1 MGIALIRRLARSLG
15 GSPFE
20 PPRELLERF
29 PELSSVHWRRGG
41 LPLRVGGA
49 FLGMPTVAAITLWN
63 VVFVA
68 TETVI
73 SAELLLHELGHVRQF
88 ASSWSFPLRYLW
100 EGARRGYAGSRYERE
115 AQAFAVDR
123 LRGGSNLSSRR

>member
-1 MGIALIRRLARSLG
+1 MGFAPLSSTARWLFG
-15 GSPFE
+15 RPFS
-20 PPRELLERF
+20 PPRDLLLRF
-29 PELSSVHWRRGG
+29 PELAGVHWRLGG

-49 FLGMPTVAAITLWN
+49 FLGMRSVAAITLWN

-68 TETVI
+68 SETVI

-88 ASSWSFPLRYLW
+88 ASSWLFPLRYLW

-115 AQAFAVDR
+115 ARAFAADR
-123 LRGGSNLSSRR
+123 LRGGSNLSSGS